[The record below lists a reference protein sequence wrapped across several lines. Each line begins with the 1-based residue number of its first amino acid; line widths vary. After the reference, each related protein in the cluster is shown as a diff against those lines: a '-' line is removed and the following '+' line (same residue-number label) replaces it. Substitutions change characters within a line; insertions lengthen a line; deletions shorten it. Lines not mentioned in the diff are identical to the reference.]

1 MAGRQ
6 PEVFQC
12 TRCANARYAAEGRA
26 NRVTFTGREKPLSRA
41 KGMPPKTSMEYEC
54 SDCGFVGWSSHPDL
68 VRKKLM
74 AEVLG

>member
-1 MAGRQ
+1 
-6 PEVFQC
+6 
-12 TRCANARYAAEGRA
+12 
-26 NRVTFTGREKPLSRA
+26 
-41 KGMPPKTSMEYEC
+41 MEYEC